1 MFSSDRR
8 AVMIGAISVLAVACA
23 PRSASQTK
31 ETARPAAARSD
42 LAAKLQAL
50 EERAG
55 GRLGAFILDTADGSG
70 AGWRENERF
79 AHCSSFKLSLA
90 AMFLAEADR
99 GEIDLAERLRWT
111 EADMLPTSNTTRAHI
126 ETGMTIE
133 ELARTTLVQ
142 SDNTAANV
150 LLRRAGG
157 PAQLTAFWRSI
168 GDNVSRLDR
177 YETELNEVPPGT
189 ELDTTTPAAMAQT
202 VARLVDGD
210 ALQPASRA
218 KIRAWMAEVQTGTRR
233 LRAGLPEG
241 WAVGD
246 NTGTGLGER
255 SHTYVDVGYAGPAGR
270 KPLVVAAYF
279 NPSRLTDGVSPEA
292 EAVLAEVARIAVA
305 GMAGSGS
312 GHASAFVDEPA
323 KQALKTWPALL

>member
-8 AVMIGAISVLAVACA
+8 TVMIGAISFLTVACA

-31 ETARPAAARSD
+31 EAARPTAATSD

-55 GRLGAFILDTADGSG
+55 GRLGAFIFDTADGRG
-70 AGWRENERF
+70 VGWRENERF

-90 AMFLAEADR
+90 AMFLAKADR

-133 ELARTTLVQ
+133 ELAHTTLVQ

-157 PAQLTAFWRSI
+157 PAELTEFWRSI
-168 GDNVSRLDR
+168 GDEVSRLDR
-177 YETELNEVPPGT
+177 YETELNEVPLGT
-189 ELDTTTPAAMAQT
+189 ELDTTTPGAMAQT
-202 VARLVDGD
+202 VAQLVEGD
-210 ALQPASRA
+210 ALLPASRA
-218 KIRAWMAEVQTGTRR
+218 TIRAWMAEVRTGTRR

-241 WAVGD
+241 WVVGD
-246 NTGTGLGER
+246 KTGTGLGER
-255 SHTYVDVGYAGPAGR
+255 THTYVDVGYAGPAGR
-270 KPLVVAAYF
+270 KPLVIAAYF
-279 NPSRLTDGVSPEA
+279 NPPRLTDGVSPEA
-292 EAVLAEVARIAVA
+292 EAVLAEVARIAAASV
-305 GMAGSGS
+305 AGSGS
-312 GHASAFVDEPA
+312 GSASALVDEPGE
-323 KQALKTWPALL
+323 QAFEAWPALL